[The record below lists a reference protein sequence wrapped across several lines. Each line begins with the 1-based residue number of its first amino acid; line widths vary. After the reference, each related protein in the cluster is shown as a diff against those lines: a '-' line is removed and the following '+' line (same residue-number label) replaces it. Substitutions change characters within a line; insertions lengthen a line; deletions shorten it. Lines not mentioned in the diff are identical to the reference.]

1 MARNTRAVTT
11 TASAATITPT
21 EEAVAALLS
30 VLRSVD
36 REVQTSLELSPEA
49 VRAVQRFR
57 DIAFDLATVAT
68 SGFGPGTGSAVAT
81 GERT

>member
-1 MARNTRAVTT
+1 MAKNLPATT
-11 TASAATITPT
+11 TAAAPITPT

-49 VRAVQRFR
+49 ERAVDRFR
-57 DIAFDLATVAT
+57 AIAFDLATVAT
-68 SGFGPGTGSAVAT
+68 SGFVAGRGTGSAVAT
-81 GERT
+81 REPT